1 MSVSPA
7 SGRRTLLDTLIA
19 LAALGA
25 TGSQGSLARS
35 IGIDLD
41 VTKEHMIVSAP
52 DTNGVGGTQ
61 ARNLISAP
69 GWSGMI
75 SAGSAAPSQTTTP
88 HIRYSTHRPTIRSR
102 RSASDVGSSRLD
114 PRGGSG
120 SRR

>member
-7 SGRRTLLDTLIA
+7 SGRRTLFNTLIA

-25 TGSQGSLARS
+25 TGSQGSVARS

-52 DTNGVGGTQ
+52 GTNGISGTTGIQ

-75 SAGSAAPSQTTTP
+75 PAGSAAPSQTPTTTTP
-88 HIRYSTHRPTIRSR
+88 T
-102 RSASDVGSSRLD
+102 
-114 PRGGSG
+114 
-120 SRR
+120 